1 MKKYFLIALTVLISD
16 PFLFAQAEQTKYPE
30 PEFSNEVYYLK
41 KDSANTTVR
50 LEKGSSK
57 METKTKMGGMGGS
70 ESGYILDGEKSIVRL
85 KTGSN
90 LSFIISKGSGASMSS
105 SPRTDSMMKANGINP
120 SEMSG
125 MMGSMNDPSNA
136 ITLYKAETEKGK
148 RKIYMQKIGGA
159 MSFGNKKMQS
169 SDKYTFSV
177 RKIREGYW
185 ELVIDKTLPKGEYAF
200 SMMGMGMGN
209 MDGSTTLFAFGID

>member
-1 MKKYFLIALTVLISD
+1 MKKCFFIAIAILALS
-16 PFLFAQAEQTKYPE
+16 PFLFAQPDKTKYPE
-30 PEFSNEVYYLK
+30 PEFSNEVCYLK
-41 KDSANTTVR
+41 KDSINTVVR

-70 ESGYILDGEKSIVRL
+70 ESGYVLDGEKSAVRL
-85 KTGSN
+85 QRTGSN
-90 LSFIISKGSGASMSS
+90 LSFIISKGGRGTAS
-105 SPRTDSMMKANGINP
+105 SPQADSMMKANGMDP
-120 SEMSG
+120 SSMSG
-125 MMGSMNDPSNA
+125 MMGGMDDPSST
-136 ITLYKAETEKGK
+136 ITLYKADSEKGK

-159 MSFGNKKMQS
+159 FGSHKMQS

-177 RKIREGYW
+177 KKIREGYW

-209 MDGSTTLFAFGID
+209 MDGSTTLFAFGVD

>member
-1 MKKYFLIALTVLISD
+1 MKKYFFIALAILTMS
-16 PFLFAQAEQTKYPE
+16 PFLFAQPDKTKYPE

-41 KDSANTTVR
+41 KDSMNTAVR

-70 ESGYILDGEKSIVRL
+70 ESGYILDGEKSTVRL
-85 KTGSN
+85 STGNN
-90 LSFIISKGSGASMSS
+90 LSFIISKGGGTSMSS
-105 SPRTDSMMKANGINP
+105 SPRADSMMKANGINP

-125 MMGSMNDPSNA
+125 MMGSMNDPSST

-148 RKIYMQKIGGA
+148 RKIYMMKSGGA
-159 MSFGNKKMQS
+159 MPFSSHKMQS

-209 MDGSTTLFAFGID
+209 MDGSTTLFAFAVE